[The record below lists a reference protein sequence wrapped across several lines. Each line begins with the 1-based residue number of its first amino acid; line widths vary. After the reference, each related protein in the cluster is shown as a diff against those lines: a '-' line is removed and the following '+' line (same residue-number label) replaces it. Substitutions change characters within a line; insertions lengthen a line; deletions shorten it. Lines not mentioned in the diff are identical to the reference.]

1 MMDLGPWHEAIL
13 DKLETGMAVR
23 VFPEGIP
30 MNSPS
35 PVDPTGLI
43 KPFIVVWFGSMLAS
57 NNPKMEDLCGSA
69 TSVREAVFIIQ
80 SFAGN
85 GRALLAVENQAR
97 KLLTGFQPAGQG
109 QLYEEGS
116 ASVRDPSSVGL
127 GIDIRFSKQSMWHGM
142 VNAGVALEP
151 QPVMG
156 AFTAANRPCC
166 PKGHLFTADNTIL
179 EKRARRDGTESRA
192 RRCRECVNFKR
203 ARLREKAPGAPTKP

>member
-1 MMDLGPWHEAIL
+1 MMDLGPWHDSIL
-13 DKLETGMAVR
+13 ERLEQGMNVR

-69 TSVREAVFIIQ
+69 TSVREAVFVIQ

-142 VNAGVALEP
+142 VNAGVALLP
-151 QPVMG
+151 QPVMSAALAGKG
-156 AFTAANRPCC
+156 AAQKQKPCC
-166 PKGHLFTADNTIL
+166 PRGHAYAGENLIEEPFMRQNGS
-179 EKRARRDGTESRA
+179 EGVR
-192 RRCRECVNFKR
+192 RRCRECISFRKR
-203 ARLREKAPGAPTKP
+203 HTAT